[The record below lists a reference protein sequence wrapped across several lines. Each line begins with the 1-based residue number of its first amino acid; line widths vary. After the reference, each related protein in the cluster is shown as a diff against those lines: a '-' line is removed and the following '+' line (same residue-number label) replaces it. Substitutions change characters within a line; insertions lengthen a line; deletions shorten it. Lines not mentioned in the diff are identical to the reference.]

1 VQSWK
6 EIASELDRS
15 VRTVQ
20 RWEQTLGLPVRR
32 LGRGHKSPVF
42 AFKDEL
48 QDWLRRQSADGHQD
62 NKTSLIR
69 LNHNQQTKSAQLLQS
84 ISDLIASA
92 SANQAEQ
99 RCHRCQSPMQSREGH
114 FSIYGTNIQWQI
126 PLAICPECDADVI
139 ERFPKPLRV
148 Q

>member
-1 VQSWK
+1 MEKLQSKPRDGSNLAQADANRQNNNRALPVEVRASIDRTRNIRPSVQSWK

-15 VRTVQ
+15 VRT
-20 RWEQTLGLPVRR
+20 
-32 LGRGHKSPVF
+32 KSV
-42 AFKDEL
+42 
-48 QDWLRRQSADGHQD
+48 
-62 NKTSLIR
+62 
-69 LNHNQQTKSAQLLQS
+69 QLLQS

-114 FSIYGTNIQWQI
+114 FWIYGTNIKWQI

-139 ERFPKPLRV
+139 ERFPTPLRV